1 MSYQL
6 FLGYIVEG
14 TTDKNFL
21 HSIIERTI
29 SEMLFKYS
37 NKDIEIITFAL
48 TKDGNTFI
56 EQSISAIR
64 KGHFENSANII
75 FIHADADHSTSEKVI
90 KYKINPLNKLL
101 SEDEELKTCNI
112 VPIIPVHMIEAWML
126 ADFNLFKSEVSTDKT
141 KSQLNLSGNPEQ
153 FSDPKRKIIE
163 ALKIVK
169 DELPKKRRK
178 ELKIN
183 DLYQIMG
190 QKIEIYHLNTLQSFL
205 EFYKNLFEVL
215 KKMNLI
221 NHNIKLEL

>member
-1 MSYQL
+1 
-6 FLGYIVEG
+6 
-14 TTDKNFL
+14 
-21 HSIIERTI
+21 
-29 SEMLFKYS
+29 
-37 NKDIEIITFAL
+37 
-48 TKDGNTFI
+48 
-56 EQSISAIR
+56 
-64 KGHFENSANII
+64 
-75 FIHADADHSTSEKVI
+75 
-90 KYKINPLNKLL
+90 
-101 SEDEELKTCNI
+101 
-112 VPIIPVHMIEAWML
+112 MIEAWML